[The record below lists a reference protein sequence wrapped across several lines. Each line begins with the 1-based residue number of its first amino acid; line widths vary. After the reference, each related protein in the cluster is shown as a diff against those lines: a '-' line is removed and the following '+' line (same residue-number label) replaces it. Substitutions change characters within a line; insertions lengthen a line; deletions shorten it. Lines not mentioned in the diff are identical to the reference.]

1 MIRNICHKLHQKK
14 SLFVQ
19 KGTNI
24 IAQFLQEFHYQ
35 LITIGK
41 GQSEHPF

>member
-1 MIRNICHKLHQKK
+1 MIGNTCHKLHQKK
-14 SLFVQ
+14 ALFVQ
-19 KGTNI
+19 KDTNI
-24 IAQFLQEFHYQ
+24 IAHFLQGLHYQ